1 MPSVLFLGPFQAPTL
16 LRGQSQIH
24 ISVHISMT
32 SLPHFCTTPCC
43 FECMLGT
50 TGSLLLWFSGLGT
63 LFAAVAISC
72 SIQVFTEIPPS
83 QEGVFLDT

>member
-1 MPSVLFLGPFQAPTL
+1 
-16 LRGQSQIH
+16 
-24 ISVHISMT
+24 
-32 SLPHFCTTPCC
+32 
-43 FECMLGT
+43 MLGT